1 MKPLL
6 ESPTMFKE
14 YLSNNSDYNSPSI
27 QMKPD
32 MFLYLLKNQDK
43 AGIYR
48 SLELAGI
55 MILYVHSL
63 WIVILNG
70 LWLLPYIQA
79 SDK

>member
-14 YLSNNSDYNSPSI
+14 YLSNNSDYKFPSI

-32 MFLYLLKNQDK
+32 VFPYLLKNQDK
-43 AGIYR
+43 TGIYR

-55 MILYVHSL
+55 MILYVYSL
-63 WIVILNG
+63 
-70 LWLLPYIQA
+70 
-79 SDK
+79 